1 MLERKI
7 KPWLLSKTKEVFSE
21 EMPEF
26 IAMVEKWVKEKINPE
41 EIIEKLEMIL
51 EEDSEKFVVSMWRS
65 IIFEIEKVKKLLELN
80 LIKLKSDK
88 I

>member
-1 MLERKI
+1 
-7 KPWLLSKTKEVFSE
+7 
-21 EMPEF
+21 
-26 IAMVEKWVKEKINPE
+26 MVEKWVKEKINPE

>member
-1 MLERKI
+1 
-7 KPWLLSKTKEVFSE
+7 
-21 EMPEF
+21 MPEF